1 MLFCF
6 GLFHSADRRNVRPGI
21 LTLALAAA
29 ALAGAATPADI
40 DVRRKAFQDLLSEQ
54 WNYRMSA
61 NPELASTLGDRRWN
75 GRWSDR
81 SPAGVRR
88 DLARE
93 AEFLARFRA
102 VDTTGFPEAER
113 LDARLIVGQ
122 LEDAVEDGALRNWEM
137 PVNQF
142 YGIHINTPILVS
154 DLPFETVKDYEDYA
168 ARLESFPEA
177 VDGVMESMRAGMH
190 DRLMPP
196 KFLLPQ
202 VVRQAEAIASE
213 TPERSPFARPLDRFP
228 AGVGPEDRRRI
239 RDVVLGAV
247 RDRVLPAYR
256 RFAGFVRDEYA
267 PQGRAEAGVW
277 ALPDGAAR
285 YAFRVKQS
293 TTTSL
298 SPDEIHRLGLA
309 EVARVEAEM
318 SRIAKTLGYTDAK
331 ALDAALARDPAHHAR
346 SRRELLDLY
355 SKYLDA
361 MWPKLPALFGRLPKA
376 GLVVR
381 PTEDFREATTS
392 GAEYNASSPDGSRPG
407 VVNVN
412 TGDFEKR
419 TTINVETRAYH
430 EGIPGHHLQ
439 IAIAQERT
447 DIPAFRQQAEYTAF
461 GEGWALYAED
471 LGREV
476 GGFGDPYQ
484 LYGHYQDE
492 LLRSI
497 RLVVDT
503 GLHAKRWT
511 REQAFDFFHAHSGID
526 DIEIAS
532 EVDRYMIWPAQALGY
547 KIGQLT
553 ISRLREKAKRALG
566 DRFDIRSFHDE
577 VVGAGALP
585 MDVLSDRIDAWIAA
599 RSGAG
604 HAVGRL
610 PAPAD
615 ALVVASDLSLESACP
630 ASGP

>member
-1 MLFCF
+1 M
-6 GLFHSADRRNVRPGI
+6 
-21 LTLALAAA
+21 AAF
-29 ALAGAATPADI
+29 AGAAAPAGVE
-40 DVRRKAFQDLLSEQ
+40 VRRKTFHDLLAEQ

-75 GRWSDR
+75 DRWSDR
-81 SPAGVRR
+81 SPAGVAR

-93 AEFLARFRA
+93 AEFLDRFRA
-102 VDTTGFPEAER
+102 IDTSGFPESER

-122 LEDAVEDGALRNWEM
+122 LEESVEDGRLRNWEM

-142 YGIHINTPILVS
+142 YGIHVNTPILVS
-154 DLPFETVKDYEDYA
+154 YLPFETLKDYEDYV
-168 ARLESFPEA
+168 ARLASLPKAFE
-177 VDGVMESMRAGMH
+177 GVTESMRAGMR
-190 DRLMPP
+190 DGLMPP
-196 KFLLPQ
+196 KFLLGQ
-202 VVRQAEAIASE
+202 VVRQAETIGGEAPE
-213 TPERSPFARPLDRFP
+213 TSSFARPLERFP
-228 AGVGPEDRRRI
+228 ASIGAEDRRRI
-239 RDVVLGAV
+239 RGAVLGAI

-256 RFAGFVRDEYA
+256 TFASFVKEEYA
-267 PQGRAEAGVW
+267 PRGRAEAGVW

-285 YAFRVKQS
+285 YAFRVRQA

-298 SPDEIHRLGLA
+298 SPDEIHRLGLG
-309 EVARVEAEM
+309 EVARVEEEM
-318 SRIAKTLGYTDAK
+318 STIARRLGYADAK
-331 ALDAALARDPAHHAR
+331 SFDAALAADPAHHAR
-346 SRRELLDLY
+346 SRQELLDLY
-355 SKYLDA
+355 AKFLDD
-361 MWPKLPALFGRLPKA
+361 MWPKLPRLFGRLPKA
-376 GLVVR
+376 RLVVR

-392 GAEYNASSPDGSRPG
+392 GAEYNPSSPDGSRPG

-412 TGDFEKR
+412 TGDFAKR

-447 DIPAFRQQAEYTAF
+447 DLPRFRQQAEYTAF

-476 GGFGDPYQ
+476 GGFSDPYQ
-484 LYGHYQDE
+484 LYGHCQDE

-503 GLHAKRWT
+503 GLNAKRWT

-553 ISRLREKAKRALG
+553 ILGLREKARKALG
-566 DRFDIRSFHDE
+566 DRFDIRAFHDE

-585 MDVLSDRIDAWIAA
+585 MDVLKDRVDAWIAA
-599 RSGAG
+599 NARGTDRG
-604 HAVGRL
+604 DRK
-610 PAPAD
+610 
-615 ALVVASDLSLESACP
+615 
-630 ASGP
+630 

>member
-1 MLFCF
+1 MPPRAKRVHPPDGKRL
-6 GLFHSADRRNVRPGI
+6 RRSRLI
-21 LTLALAAA
+21 LAVFAAA
-29 ALAGAATPADI
+29 ALAGAATPG
-40 DVRRKAFQDLLSEQ
+40 DVENRQKAFRDLLAEQ
-54 WNYRMSA
+54 WSYRMSA
-61 NPELASTLGDRRWN
+61 NPEFASTLGDRRWN
-75 GRWSDR
+75 DRWSDR

-88 DLARE
+88 DLARQ
-93 AEFLARFRA
+93 AGFLDRFRA
-102 VDTTGFPEAER
+102 IDTTGFSESER
-113 LDARLIVGQ
+113 LDARLIIGQ
-122 LEDAVEDGALRNWEM
+122 LEDAVEDGKLRNWEM

-154 DLPFETVKDYEDYA
+154 YLPFETLKDYEDYV
-168 ARLESFPEA
+168 ARLASLPKAIE
-177 VDGVMESMRAGMH
+177 GVMESMRAGMR

-196 KFLLPQ
+196 KFLLAQ
-202 VVRQAEAIASE
+202 VARQAEAIANE
-213 TPERSPFARPLDRFP
+213 KPEASPFARPLEQFP
-228 AGVGPEDRRRI
+228 ASIAADDRRRV
-239 RDVVLGAV
+239 RDATIGAI

-256 RFAGFVRDEYA
+256 AFANFVSREYA
-267 PQGRAEAGVW
+267 PRGRVEAGVW

-285 YAFRVKQS
+285 YAFRVRQS

-318 SRIAKTLGYTDAK
+318 SNIARQLGYADAK
-331 ALDAALARDPAHHAR
+331 SLDAALAIDPAHHGR
-346 SRRELLDLY
+346 SRQELLDLY
-355 SKYLDA
+355 TKYLDD
-361 MWPKLPALFGRLPKA
+361 MWPKLPRLFGRLPKA
-376 GLVVR
+376 RLMVR
-381 PTEDFREATTS
+381 PTEAFREATTS

-447 DIPAFRQQAEYTAF
+447 DIPPFRQQAEYTAF

-476 GGFGDPYQ
+476 GGYGDPYQ
-484 LYGHYQDE
+484 LYGHFQDE

-503 GLHAKRWT
+503 GLNAKRWT
-511 REQAFDFFHAHSGID
+511 REQAIDFFHAHSGID

-553 ISRLREKAKRALG
+553 LLRLRENAKKELG
-566 DRFDIRSFHDE
+566 DHFDIRAFHDQ
-577 VVGAGALP
+577 VLSAGALP
-585 MDVLSDRIDAWIAA
+585 MDVLKDRIDGWITVTK
-599 RSGAG
+599 GNG
-604 HAVGRL
+604 
-610 PAPAD
+610 
-615 ALVVASDLSLESACP
+615 
-630 ASGP
+630 GPG